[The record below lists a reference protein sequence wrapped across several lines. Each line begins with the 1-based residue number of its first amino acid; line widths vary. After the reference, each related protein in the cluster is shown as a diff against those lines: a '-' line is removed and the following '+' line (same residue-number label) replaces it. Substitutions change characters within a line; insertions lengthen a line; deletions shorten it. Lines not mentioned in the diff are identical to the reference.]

1 MSEEKEPLET
11 TPGELDMLIRMF
23 IRETGTSPGLGDIM
37 QMREAIA
44 SVALDKG
51 DVGTYS
57 LDELD
62 TVEVGGEGGAF
73 TAHHPPGD
81 KHAKR
86 PTYTEEDVKQAQRAA
101 YLRGRREEA
110 EGVDDTG
117 AYQ

>member
-1 MSEEKEPLET
+1 MPEENPLET
-11 TPGELDMLIRMF
+11 TSHELDVLIRMF
-23 IRETGTSPGLGDIM
+23 TRETGRSPGLQDIM
-37 QMREAIA
+37 MMREAIA

-81 KHAKR
+81 KPGAR
-86 PTYTEEDVKQAQRAA
+86 PTYTEEEVEEVRRAA
-101 YLRGRREEA
+101 YEKGRADERAGRE
-110 EGVDDTG
+110 
-117 AYQ
+117 